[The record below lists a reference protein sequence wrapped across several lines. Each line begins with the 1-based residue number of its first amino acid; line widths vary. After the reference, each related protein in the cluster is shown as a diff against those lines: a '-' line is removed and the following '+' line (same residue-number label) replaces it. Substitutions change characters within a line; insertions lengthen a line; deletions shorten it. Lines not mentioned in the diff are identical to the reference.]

1 MYIFLIEY
9 STRYS
14 LSDIAHSR
22 NRIFMRKSKDYNYTK
37 IYFFAKSRI
46 LSNKMLNF
54 NKNKLTLQFQ

>member
-1 MYIFLIEY
+1 MYIFMIEY

-14 LSDIAHSR
+14 AHSR

-46 LSNKMLNF
+46 LFNKMLNF